1 MGGIAGVL
9 RDLYIRLLV
18 WLGAEPPPGYEYLL
32 GAPAEPLKYTLKQG
46 ETLFSVA
53 RKFNI
58 HYDRLA
64 KANGIEK
71 PNELK
76 PGHTVMIPPASW
88 DPASGPLAHLQTP
101 TEPVLVVK
109 PPEVEKPP
117 PALPPEPVPA
127 VVAEP
132 AAPPAVEA
140 APPAP
145 VEAVEP
151 TSPAVEVITPPPPPP
166 VQPQAPKTL
175 PQTRP
180 TVPLVSPPPEA
191 SVAPVMEPPKP
202 AYEQGLLLPTEELV
216 FRYEVQQGDTLNSIS
231 RRYGVTVEQLVTA
244 NALSDER
251 LFAGQ
256 KLVIP
261 GYKPDQP
268 SPALPVEPETAAPP
282 APPAEQFFVYTMTR
296 GDTLNSIAKRY
307 DVSVEQLIAANN
319 IEDPAHIRVGQQLR
333 IPNIFAPLPLTP
345 TPVIEVQPAP
355 PVEAAIPTFP
365 VQAVRALYMSYFAT
379 GHPETRQRI
388 FDLLER
394 TELNAVVID
403 VKSDDGLL
411 SYSTQVPLAIEIG
424 AARPMAKDFE
434 SVLGQLKSRGVYT
447 IARIVAF
454 KDALLAKN
462 VPEYAVK
469 QSHSADTLP
478 DPEAMSWADP
488 FLQPVWD
495 YNIQIALEA
504 AHMGFDE
511 ILFSQARF
519 PSPSPNGTLQFS
531 QEATR
536 EARVLAVT
544 GFLGTAK
551 GQLQPLQVKMAADT
565 LGYTCWRKDDS
576 LIGQDIE
583 RMGPYIDVLCPM
595 LYPSAFGSGIPG
607 YKNAIAYPY
616 EVVYQSAQ
624 RAVGRLA
631 SAGCAVRP
639 WIQDFP
645 DYRFD
650 KRVYGREE
658 IQAQIKG
665 CFDAGCTGYMV
676 WDNRVKYTDG
686 AYLPVTVRA

>member
-1 MGGIAGVL
+1 MGGIAGAL

-32 GAPAEPLKYTLKQG
+32 GAPAQPLKYTLKPG

-76 PGHTVMIPPASW
+76 PGHTVMIPPAGW

-101 TEPVLVVK
+101 TEPVPVVK
-109 PPEVEKPP
+109 PPEIEKPAP
-117 PALPPEPVPA
+117 VLPPEPAPPVIPPT
-127 VVAEP
+127 VVEP
-132 AAPPAVEA
+132 AAPPMVEA

-145 VEAVEP
+145 VEVVEP
-151 TSPAVEVITPPPPPP
+151 TPPPVEEIAPPP
-166 VQPQAPKTL
+166 VQPEVPKTL

-180 TVPLVSPPPEA
+180 TAPVVPPAPEA
-191 SVAPVMEPPKP
+191 PVIEPPRP
-202 AYEQGLLLPTEELV
+202 TYEQGQLLPAEELV

-231 RRYGVTVEQLVTA
+231 RRYGVTVEQLAAA
-244 NALSDER
+244 NALSEER

-261 GYKPDQP
+261 GYQPDKPL
-268 SPALPVEPETAAPP
+268 PALPVEPEAPP
-282 APPAEQFFVYTMTR
+282 PPPLPSDQFFIYTMTR

-307 DVSVEQLIAANN
+307 DVSVEQLMAANR
-319 IEDPAHIRVGQQLR
+319 IDDPAHIRVGQQLR
-333 IPNIFAPLPLTP
+333 IPNVFAPSPVVP
-345 TPVIEVQPAP
+345 TPVVEVEAAP
-355 PVEAAIPTFP
+355 PVEAVVSTFP
-365 VQAVRALYMSYFAT
+365 AGAVRALYMSYFAT

-403 VKSDDGLL
+403 IKSDEGLL
-411 SYSTQVPLAIEIG
+411 SYATQVPLAREIG
-424 AARPMAKDFE
+424 ADRPMAKDFE

-447 IARIVAF
+447 IARIVTF

-462 VPEYAVK
+462 VPEYGVK
-469 QSHSADTLP
+469 QNNPVDTLP
-478 DPEAMSWADP
+478 DQEAMNWADP

-519 PSPSPNGTLQFS
+519 PSPTPNGTLQFS

-536 EARVLAVT
+536 EGRVLAVT

-551 GQLQPLQVKMAADT
+551 GQLQPLQVKVAADT
-565 LGYTCWRKDDS
+565 LGYTCWRQDDS

-583 RMGPYIDVLCPM
+583 RMGPYVDVLCPM

-624 RAVGRLA
+624 RAVERLA
-631 SAGCAVRP
+631 SFGCAVRP

-665 CFDAGCTGYMV
+665 CFDAGCIGYMV
-676 WDNRVKYTDG
+676 WDNRVKYTAG
-686 AYLPVTVRA
+686 AYAPVTAKA

>member
-1 MGGIAGVL
+1 MAGIFGIL

-18 WLGAEPPPGYEYLL
+18 WLGAEAPPGYEYLL
-32 GAPAEPLKYTLKQG
+32 GVPGEPLKYILKPG
-46 ETLFSVA
+46 DTLFSVA

-76 PGHTVMIPPASW
+76 PGHTLIIPPVSW
-88 DPASGPLAHLQTP
+88 DPTSGPLAHLQTP
-101 TEPVLVVK
+101 TEPVPVVK
-109 PPEVEKPP
+109 PPEIEKPAP
-117 PALPPEPVPA
+117 VVPPELAPPVI
-127 VVAEP
+127 VEP
-132 AAPPAVEA
+132 VTPPAVEA
-140 APPAP
+140 TPPVP
-145 VEAVEP
+145 IEVVEP
-151 TSPAVEVITPPPPPP
+151 FPPAVEVVALPE
-166 VQPQAPKTL
+166 APKTL

-180 TVPLVSPPPEA
+180 TAPVAAPEA
-191 SVAPVMEPPKP
+191 PVAPVIEPPKP
-202 AYEQGLLLPTEELV
+202 AYEQGLLLPAEDLV
-216 FRYEVQQGDTLNSIS
+216 FRYEVQQGDTLNAIS
-231 RRYGVTVEQLVTA
+231 RRYGVTVEQLVAA
-244 NALSDER
+244 NELGDER

-261 GYKPDQP
+261 GYRPDKPLP
-268 SPALPVEPETAAPP
+268 IPPVEPEP
-282 APPAEQFFVYTMTR
+282 APPLKPPSEQFFVYTMTR
-296 GDTLNSIAKRY
+296 GDTLNSLAKRY
-307 DVSVEQLIAANN
+307 DVSVEQLIAANH
-319 IEDPAHIRVGQQLR
+319 IEDPNHIRVGQQLR
-333 IPNIFAPLPLTP
+333 IPNVFVP
-345 TPVIEVQPAP
+345 TPMIEAPPAP
-355 PVEAAIPTFP
+355 QVEAVISTFP
-365 VQAVRALYMSYFAT
+365 AQAVRALYMSYFAT

-411 SYSTQVPLAIEIG
+411 SYATQVPLAREIG
-424 AARPMAKDFE
+424 AAHPMARDFE
-434 SVLGQLKSRGVYT
+434 AVLGQLKSRGIYT
-447 IARIVAF
+447 IARIVTF
-454 KDALLAKN
+454 RDTLLAKN
-462 VPEYAVK
+462 LPEYAVK
-469 QSHSADTLP
+469 QSHSADILP
-478 DPEAMSWADP
+478 DQEAMSWTDP
-488 FLQPVWD
+488 FLQPVWN

-504 AHMGFDE
+504 AQLGFDE
-511 ILFSQARF
+511 ILFSQVRF
-519 PSPSPNGTLQFS
+519 PGPGASGTLQFA

-536 EARVLAVT
+536 EARVMAVT
-544 GFLGTAK
+544 GFLGTAR
-551 GQLQPLQVKMAADT
+551 GQLQPLGVKMAADT
-565 LGYTCWRKDDS
+565 FGYTCWRKDDS

-583 RMGPYIDVLCPM
+583 RMGHYVDVLCPM

-607 YKNAIAYPY
+607 YKDAIAYPY

-624 RAVGRLA
+624 RAVERVTSL
-631 SAGCAVRP
+631 GCAIRP

-686 AYLPVTVRA
+686 AYGPATTRI